1 MPSSHPDL
9 PETKN
14 RADAAPRLVGWKEI
28 AAHLGKTDRTVK
40 RWGKSRGL
48 PIHRV
53 PGVAKTSVYAYP
65 AELDRWLESAGAID
79 SDSDPD
85 IEENPEIAD
94 GLVASAEAP
103 FASADSPVQTYR
115 GRWSAKRKWATALA
129 AVVVFAVALD
139 ATARLTVGVSAAGV
153 AHRLL
158 ARRSPSLESS
168 TLAVSDSEKAVA
180 HELYLKGIYEWNK
193 RTPESLERALDL
205 FTQAVVHDPGSAKNF
220 AGLAETYLLMREYSS
235 MPDAEAYSRALA
247 ASRKA
252 VELDD
257 SLAEAHRCLAYAEV
271 WGLWNFQDG
280 EKEFR
285 RAIELDP
292 QDPLARLWFAN
303 AFHGPGWY
311 SVALHEV
318 DRAQE
323 LDPGSSAILADK
335 GMLLFESGQK
345 QEGLEIER
353 QVERTDP
360 GFLKP
365 HYYLAR
371 MHWYLRDYPEFLQ
384 ESEQVASLRHDP
396 VLAETNAA
404 ASAGF
409 RRDGEHGL
417 LTDLQAVQKRLAAEG
432 KLDIGL
438 LASTSVR
445 LGEKAEAVRLLQEEF
460 DHHLDGFPYARC
472 DLDLLTLSDEPGY
485 RDLIDKLHV
494 PNPPTIAEVDSNLQ
508 TDMTYLSE
516 GRRP

>member
-1 MPSSHPDL
+1 MPAPAKNQAKS
-9 PETKN
+9 ETPAMGV
-14 RADAAPRLVGWKEI
+14 RLDAWKEI
-28 AAHLGKTDRTVK
+28 AVYLRRSERTVK
-40 RWGKSRGL
+40 RWEQERGL
-48 PIHRV
+48 PTHRL
-53 PGVAKTSVYAYP
+53 PGKGRSSVFAYTG
-65 AELDRWLESAGAID
+65 ELDEWLKSAKDVDAIEPDDSELQVEAQPEAEVGEPASFPQSSKRARAGFWHIRRIALVTLLLVGLALGAGFWEQRHT
-79 SDSDPD
+79 PD
-85 IEENPEIAD
+85 ARAFSIPGPAPNRAT
-94 GLVASAEAP
+94 P
-103 FASADSPVQTYR
+103 FAGTS
-115 GRWSAKRKWATALA
+115 
-129 AVVVFAVALD
+129 D
-139 ATARLTVGVSAAGV
+139 A
-153 AHRLL
+153 
-158 ARRSPSLESS
+158 
-168 TLAVSDSEKAVA
+168 EKQQA

-205 FTQAVVHDPGSAKNF
+205 FTQSVVHDPGSARSF
-220 AGLAETYLLMREYSS
+220 AGMAETYLLMREYSS

-257 SLAEAHRCLAYAEV
+257 SLAEAHRSLAYAEV
-271 WGLWNFQDG
+271 WGLWDFQDG

-292 QDPLARLWFAN
+292 RDPLAHLWFAN

-311 SVALHEV
+311 TVALHEI

-335 GMLLFESGQK
+335 GMLVFESGQK
-345 QEGLEIER
+345 QAGLEIEQ

-384 ESEQVASLRHDP
+384 ESELVAGLRHDP

-404 ASAGF
+404 ARAGF

-417 LTDLQAVQKRLAAEG
+417 LTDLQAVQKRLGAEG

-438 LASTSVR
+438 LAATSVR
-445 LGEKAEAVRLLQEEF
+445 MGEKSEAIRLLREEF

-485 RDLIDKLHV
+485 RELISRLHV
-494 PNPPTIAEVDSNLQ
+494 PNPPTIAEVDANFQADRSFLA
-508 TDMTYLSE
+508 E
-516 GRRP
+516 GKKP

>member
-9 PETKN
+9 PETKD

-53 PGVAKTSVYAYP
+53 PGAAKTSVYAYP
-65 AELDRWLESAGAID
+65 AELDQWLESASVFEPD
-79 SDSDPD
+79 SQPD
-85 IEENPEIAD
+85 IEEKPEIAD
-94 GLVASAEAP
+94 RQVASVEA
-103 FASADSPVQTYR
+103 ALSRADSSAETYH
-115 GRWSAKRKWATALA
+115 GPWSAKRKWATVLA

-153 AHRLL
+153 AQRLL
-158 ARRSPSLESS
+158 AHRSASVENS
-168 TLAVSDSEKAVA
+168 TPTVSDSEKTLANDF
-180 HELYLKGIYEWNK
+180 YLRGRYEWDK

-220 AGLAETYLLMREYSS
+220 AGMAETYLLMREYTS

-292 QDPLARLWFAN
+292 QNSLAHLWFAN

-311 SVALHEV
+311 TVALHEI

-345 QEGLEIER
+345 QEGLEMER
-353 QVERTDP
+353 QVERTDAV
-360 GFLKP
+360 FLKP
-365 HYYLAR
+365 HYFLAR
-371 MHWYLRDYPEFLQ
+371 MYWYLRDYPDFLQ
-384 ESEQVASLRHDP
+384 ESQQVASLKHDP

-404 ASAGF
+404 ARAGF
-409 RRDGEHGL
+409 LRDGERGL
-417 LTDLQAVQKRLAAEG
+417 LSDLQEDQKQLTSEG
-432 KLDIGL
+432 KLDPGL
-438 LASTSVR
+438 LAATSVR
-445 LGEKAEAVRLLQEEF
+445 MGEKAEAVRLLRQEF
-460 DHHLDGFPYARC
+460 DNHLDGFPYARQ
-472 DLDLLTLSDEPGY
+472 DLDLLTLNDEPGY
-485 RDLIDKLHV
+485 RELIDKLHV
-494 PNPPTIAEVDSNLQ
+494 PNPPTIAEVDANFQ
-508 TDMTYLSE
+508 TDMSYLSE
-516 GRRP
+516 GKKP

>member
-1 MPSSHPDL
+1 
-9 PETKN
+9 
-14 RADAAPRLVGWKEI
+14 
-28 AAHLGKTDRTVK
+28 
-40 RWGKSRGL
+40 
-48 PIHRV
+48 
-53 PGVAKTSVYAYP
+53 VAKTSVYAYP
-65 AELDRWLESAGAID
+65 GELDRWLESAGAID

-103 FASADSPVQTYR
+103 FAPADSPLEAYH
-115 GRWSAKRKWATALA
+115 GRWSAKRKWVTALA

-158 ARRSPSLESS
+158 ARRSPSVENS
-168 TLAVSDSEKAVA
+168 TLAVSDSEKALA
-180 HELYLKGIYEWNK
+180 NDFYLRGRYEWNK
-193 RTPESLERALDL
+193 RTPDSLGRALDL
-205 FTQAVVHDPGSAKNF
+205 FTQAVVHDPGSARNF

-271 WGLWNFQDG
+271 WGLWDFQDG

-292 QDPLARLWFAN
+292 RDPLAHLWFAN

-311 SVALHEV
+311 AVALHEI

-335 GMLLFESGQK
+335 GILLFESGQR
-345 QEGLEIER
+345 QEGLETEKQI
-353 QVERTDP
+353 ERTDP
-360 GFLKP
+360 VFLKP
-365 HYYLAR
+365 HYFLAR
-371 MHWYLRDYPEFLQ
+371 MYWYLRDYPEFLQ
-384 ESEQVASLRHDP
+384 ESQQVAGLKHDP

-404 ASAGF
+404 ARAGF
-409 RRDGEHGL
+409 RRDGERGL

-432 KLDIGL
+432 KLDLGI
-438 LASTSVR
+438 LATTSVR
-445 LGEKAEAVRLLQEEF
+445 MGERAEAIRLLREEF
-460 DHHLDGFPYARC
+460 DNHLDGFPYARQ
-472 DLDLLTLSDEPGY
+472 DLDLLTLNDEPGY
-485 RDLIDKLHV
+485 GELINRLHV
-494 PNPPTIAEVDSNLQ
+494 PSPPTIAEVDSSFQ
-508 TDMTYLSE
+508 TDMSYRSE
-516 GRRP
+516 GKRP